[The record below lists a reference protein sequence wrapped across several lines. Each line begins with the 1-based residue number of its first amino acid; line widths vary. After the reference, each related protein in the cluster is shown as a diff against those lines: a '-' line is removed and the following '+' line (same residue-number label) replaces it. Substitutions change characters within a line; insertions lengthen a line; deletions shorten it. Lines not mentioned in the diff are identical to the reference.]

1 MQDVV
6 KTAQQA
12 GLPIEFHD
20 GTDHAGVEL
29 QDYKVF
35 VNPSLSDVVATT
47 SAEALAM
54 GKFLVCAEHPSNAF
68 FSTFKNCIT
77 YRYAA
82 ASVRFVAAVTHRHGP
97 DAAFVCSGCCLV
109 SWHRRRRLPWSS
121 AAACSHWCYMHG
133 RRQRH

>member
-1 MQDVV
+1 MQKAKDA
-6 KTAQQA
+6 K
-12 GLPIEFHD
+12 LPIEFHD
-20 GTDHAGVEL
+20 ATDHAGSEL

-77 YRYAA
+77 YRCAPRATLAA
-82 ASVRFVAAVTHRHGP
+82 CAVGC
-97 DAAFVCSGCCLV
+97 DAAQRPISPTVPPLEHGSVMC
-109 SWHRRRRLPWSS
+109 RP
-121 AAACSHWCYMHG
+121 AAPRTCPV
-133 RRQRH
+133 

>member
-1 MQDVV
+1 MLGVVLALVRWPGRCLSGGRCMQEVML
-6 KTAQQA
+6 QSQEA

-20 GTDHAGVEL
+20 ATDHAGREL

-77 YRYAA
+77 YRCAA
-82 ASVRFVAAVTHRHGP
+82 PGGLR
-97 DAAFVCSGCCLV
+97 V
-109 SWHRRRRLPWSS
+109 STRS
-121 AAACSHWCYMHG
+121 CVG
-133 RRQRH
+133 

>member
-1 MQDVV
+1 MRCLSVV
-6 KTAQQA
+6 GRVQEVVQQSQQA

-20 GTDHAGVEL
+20 ATDHAGREL

-77 YRYAA
+77 YRC
-82 ASVRFVAAVTHRHGP
+82 VAPSGLHVPAH
-97 DAAFVCSGCCLV
+97 VCLGSL
-109 SWHRRRRLPWSS
+109 S
-121 AAACSHWCYMHG
+121 G
-133 RRQRH
+133 RRMCL